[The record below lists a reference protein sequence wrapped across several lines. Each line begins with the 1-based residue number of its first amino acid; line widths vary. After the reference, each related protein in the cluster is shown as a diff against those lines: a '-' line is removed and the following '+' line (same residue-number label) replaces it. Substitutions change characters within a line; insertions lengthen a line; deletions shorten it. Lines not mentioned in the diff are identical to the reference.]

1 MQREKAFERGES
13 QLPGEGKAFVEV
25 EGLHKAYGE
34 VRAVDGISFAIKP
47 GEIFA
52 LLGPNGAGKTTTI
65 KVLSTLIEP
74 DAGDARIGGL
84 DVRRDVM
91 EIKRISGTVP
101 QETAVYDDLNASE
114 HLRFFGRAYGMGSE
128 EISRREKELLK
139 ITGLEERKKDK
150 VSTYSGGMKRRL
162 NIACAL
168 MHSPRFVMLDE
179 PTVGVDPQA
188 RERIFDMVRDLRDQ
202 GIALLYTTHYMEE
215 AELLSDRIAIMDYGK
230 IIAEG
235 TMAEIVSIAGEGE
248 VVELEVEGPA
258 EPLRE
263 KIEKI
268 RGVLG
273 VEGEH
278 PVKVTCAGAG
288 GILPSIVAAATD
300 SGSRVKHIE
309 VKTPSLEDVFI
320 KLTGRSL
327 RE

>member
-1 MQREKAFERGES
+1 MAERS
-13 QLPGEGKAFVEV
+13 VFVEV

-34 VRAVDGISFAIKP
+34 IRAVDGISFTIKS

-65 KVLSTLIEP
+65 KVLSTLIAP

-84 DVRRDVM
+84 DIRGDIM
-91 EIKRISGTVP
+91 EIKRLSGTVP

-114 HLRFFGRAYGMGSE
+114 HLRFFGRAYGMSAT
-128 EISRREKELLK
+128 EIGRREKELLEV
-139 ITGLEERKKDK
+139 TGLEERKRDK

-202 GIALLYTTHYMEE
+202 GIAILYTTHYMEE
-215 AELLSDRIAIMDYGK
+215 AEFLSDRIAIMDYGK

-248 VVELEVEGPA
+248 VVELEVDA
-258 EPLRE
+258 FTEPLRE
-263 KIEKI
+263 KIMKI
-268 RGVLG
+268 EGVLG
-273 VEGEH
+273 VEGER
-278 PVKVTCAGAG
+278 PIKVTCESAGR
-288 GILPSIVAAATD
+288 ILSHIITAVSD
-300 SGSRVKHIE
+300 SGSLVKHIE